1 MQLKLTKVKTKKMS
15 KPHIIILGCN
25 FAGLTTARYIHA
37 VVKDK
42 AAITIIDRKSL
53 LTFVPNIPMQVLA
66 NINPA
71 IDLQFKFMSFLVNDG
86 SEFIQAEVTT
96 IDPDTNT
103 VFYQPNERLGHPVR
117 KIRYDYLVIALGN
130 RLAYDTI
137 DGFSEYGHSVTDVF
151 LGNRLRNYLHK
162 EYKGG
167 PIAITS
173 DIFHQGKS
181 NLLPKDLPVA
191 LTACEGPPVEM
202 SFSLAHWLE
211 KNNKGNAASI
221 FLSTPAKVIAEDAGE
236 TILHKLIPMMG
247 NMGYHYQAQT
257 NGIKKVHAGG
267 IEFVD
272 GSSQEAEI
280 SIIFPDWQAHPFL
293 KELPFTDDMGFV
305 ITDLYMRNPTYQN
318 IFAVGDA
325 ASITVPKIGSLGH
338 MEAEVL
344 ANSLGKELGIIEG
357 DIQPIEFELLCMG
370 DMGGIQGFYMR
381 TNEWWGGKESHLEMG
396 LTPYALKMGF
406 KQMYYTLGGKI
417 PHWGLA
423 LSELIGDHTVV

>member
-1 MQLKLTKVKTKKMS
+1 MS
-15 KPHIIILGCN
+15 KPHIVVLGCN

-37 VVKDK
+37 AVKGK
-42 AAITIIDRKSL
+42 ADITIIDRKSL

-71 IDLQFKFMSFLVNDG
+71 IDLQYKFMSFLEYDG

-96 IDPDTNT
+96 IDPESNV
-103 VFYQPNERLGHPVR
+103 VFYQPNERIGHPIR
-117 KIRYDYLVIALGN
+117 KIAYDYLVVALGN
-130 RLAYDTI
+130 RLAYDKI
-137 DGFSEYGHSVTDVF
+137 EGFSTNGHSVTDVF

-173 DIFHQGKS
+173 DIFQQGKS
-181 NLLPKDLPVA
+181 DKLPKDMPVA

-202 SFSLAHWLE
+202 AFSLAHWLE
-211 KNNKGNAASI
+211 KNSKGKASTI
-221 FLSTPAKVIAEDAGE
+221 YLSTPAKVIAEDAGE
-236 TILHKLIPMMG
+236 TILNQLLPLMTK
-247 NMGYHYQAQT
+247 MGYHYQANT
-257 NGIKKVHAGG
+257 NGIKKIYEGG
-267 IEFVD
+267 IEFND
-272 GSSQEAEI
+272 GTSQEAEI
-280 SIIFPDWQAHPFL
+280 AIVFPDWQAHSFL

-305 ITDLYMRNPTYQN
+305 ITDLYMRNPDYKN

-344 ANSLGKELGIIEG
+344 ANTIAKDLGLIKE
-357 DIQPIEFELLCMG
+357 DVSPMKFELLCMG
-370 DMGGIQGFYMR
+370 DMGGIKGFYMR

-396 LTPYALKMGF
+396 ITPYALKMGF

-423 LSELIGDHTVV
+423 LSEILGDHTVI

>member
-1 MQLKLTKVKTKKMS
+1 MK

-37 VVKDK
+37 VVKSK
-42 AAITIIDRKSL
+42 ADITIIDRKSL

-71 IDLQFKFMSFLVNDG
+71 IDLEFKFMSFLEHDG

-96 IDPDTNT
+96 IDPETNT
-103 VFYQPNERLGHPVR
+103 VFYKPNERIGHPVR
-117 KIRYDYLVIALGN
+117 KINYDYLVVALGN
-130 RLAYDTI
+130 RLAYDKI
-137 DGFSEYGHSVTDVF
+137 EGFSENGHSVTDVF

-181 NLLPKDLPVA
+181 DKLPKNMPVA

-202 SFSLAHWLE
+202 AFSLAHWLD
-211 KNNKGNAASI
+211 KNQKGDTSSI
-221 FLSTPAKVIAEDAGE
+221 YLSTPAKVIAEDAGE
-236 TILHKLIPMMG
+236 TILSQLVPMMG
-247 NMGYHYQAQT
+247 KMGYNYQANT
-257 NGIKKVHAGG
+257 NGIKKVHKGG
-267 IEFVD
+267 LEFND
-272 GSSQEAEI
+272 GTTQEAEI
-280 SIIFPDWQAHPFL
+280 AILFPDWEAHTFL
-293 KELPFTDDMGFV
+293 KELPFTDDMGFI
-305 ITDLYMRNPTYQN
+305 ITDLYMQNPDYHN

-344 ANSLGKELGIIEG
+344 ANTIGKELGIIKE
-357 DIQPIEFELLCMG
+357 DIKPLEFELLCMG
-370 DMGGIQGFYMR
+370 DMGGIKGFYMR
-381 TNEWWGGKESHLEMG
+381 TDEWWGGKESHLEMG
-396 LTPYALKMGF
+396 FTPYALKMGF

-417 PHWGLA
+417 PHWSLA
-423 LSELIGDHTVV
+423 VSEVVADHTLI

>member
-1 MQLKLTKVKTKKMS
+1 MS
-15 KPHIIILGCN
+15 KPHIVILGCN

-42 AAITIIDRKSL
+42 ADITIIDRKSL

-66 NINPA
+66 NVNPA
-71 IDLQFKFMSFLVNDG
+71 IDLQFKFMSFLTHDG

-96 IDPDTNT
+96 VDPQTNT
-103 VFYQPNERLGHPVR
+103 VFYQPNERAGHPVR
-117 KIRYDYLVIALGN
+117 RLQYDYLVVALGN
-130 RLAYDTI
+130 RLAYDKI
-137 DGFSEYGHSVTDVF
+137 EGFNENGHSVTDVF

-181 NLLPKDLPVA
+181 DKLPANLPIA

-202 SFSLAHWLE
+202 AFSLAHWLE
-211 KNNKGNAASI
+211 KQNKGKISTI

-236 TILHKLIPMMG
+236 TILNQLLPMMDR
-247 NMGYHYQAQT
+247 MGYNYQANTQ
-257 NGIKKVHAGG
+257 GIKKVHKGG
-267 IEFVD
+267 IEFND
-272 GSSQEAEI
+272 GSTQEAEVAI
-280 SIIFPDWQAHPFL
+280 LFPDWQAHDFL
-293 KELPFTDDMGFV
+293 KALPFTDDMGFV
-305 ITDLYMRNPTYQN
+305 ITDLYMRNPDYQN

-344 ANSLGKELGIIEG
+344 ANTLGKELGIIKG
-357 DIQPIEFELLCMG
+357 DITPMEFELLCMG
-370 DMGGIQGFYMR
+370 DMGGIKGFYMR

-423 LSELIGDHTVV
+423 LSEIIGDHTVI

>member
-1 MQLKLTKVKTKKMS
+1 MA

-42 AAITIIDRKSL
+42 ADITIIDRKSL

-71 IDLQFKFMSFLVNDG
+71 IDLQFKFMSFLEQDG
-86 SEFIQAEVTT
+86 SQFIQAEVTT
-96 IDPDTNT
+96 IDPETDT
-103 VFYQPNERLGHPVR
+103 VFYEPNERAGHPVR
-117 KIRYDYLVIALGN
+117 KIKYDYLVVALGN
-130 RLAYDTI
+130 RLAYDKI
-137 DGFSEYGHSVTDVF
+137 DGFSENGHSVTDVF

-181 NLLPKDLPVA
+181 DKLPKDMPVA
-191 LTACEGPPVEM
+191 LTACEGPPVEIA
-202 SFSLAHWLE
+202 FSLAHWLE
-211 KNNKGNAASI
+211 KNKKGKTSTI

-236 TILHKLIPMMG
+236 TILDKLVPMMG
-247 NMGYHYQAQT
+247 KMGYNYQANT
-257 NGIKKVHAGG
+257 NGIKKVHKGG
-267 IEFVD
+267 IEFND
-272 GSSQEAEI
+272 GSTQEAEI
-280 SIIFPDWQAHPFL
+280 AILFPDWEAHDFL
-293 KELPFTDDMGFV
+293 KKLPFTDDMGFV
-305 ITDLYMRNPTYQN
+305 ITDLYMRNPDYQN

-344 ANSLGKELGIIEG
+344 ANTLGKELGLIK
-357 DIQPIEFELLCMG
+357 DDVKPMEFELLCMG
-370 DMGGIQGFYMR
+370 DMGGIKGFYMR
-381 TNEWWGGKESHLEMG
+381 TNEWWGGTESHLEMG

-423 LSELIGDHTVV
+423 VSEVVGDHTFI

>member
-1 MQLKLTKVKTKKMS
+1 MS

-37 VVKDK
+37 AVKDK
-42 AAITIIDRKSL
+42 ANITIIDRKAL

-71 IDLQFKFMSFLVNDG
+71 IDLQYKFMSYLEHDG

-96 IDPDTNT
+96 IDADTNT
-103 VFYQPNERLGHPVR
+103 VFYQPNERPGHPVR
-117 KIRYDYLVIALGN
+117 KIKYDYLVVALGN
-130 RLAYDTI
+130 RLAYDAV
-137 DGFSEYGHSVTDVF
+137 DGFNENGHSVTDAF

-167 PIAITS
+167 PIALTS

-181 NLLPKDLPVA
+181 WKLPSGLPIA
-191 LTACEGPPVEM
+191 MTACEGPPVELA
-202 SFSLAHWLE
+202 FSLAHWLE
-211 KNNKGNAASI
+211 KNQKGNAETI
-221 FLSTPAKVIAEDAGE
+221 YLSTPAKVIAEDAGE
-236 TILHKLIPMMG
+236 TILHQLLPMMAK
-247 NMGYHYQAQT
+247 MGYHYQANT
-257 NGIKKVHAGG
+257 NGIKKVYNGG
-267 IEFVD
+267 IEFND
-272 GSSQEAEI
+272 GSSQEAEV
-280 SIIFPDWQAHPFL
+280 SIIFPDWQAHSFL

-305 ITDLYMRNPTYQN
+305 VTDLYMRNPDYQN

-325 ASITVPKIGSLGH
+325 AAITVPKIGSLGH

-344 ANSLGKELGIIEG
+344 ANAIAKELGAIKG
-357 DIQPIEFELLCMG
+357 DIEPMEFELLCMG
-370 DMGGIQGFYMR
+370 DMGGIKGFYMR

-396 LTPYALKMGF
+396 ITPYALKMGF

-417 PHWGLA
+417 PQWGLA
-423 LSELIGDHTVV
+423 LSEMIGDHTVL

>member
-1 MQLKLTKVKTKKMS
+1 MS
-15 KPHIIILGCN
+15 KPKILILGCN

-42 AAITIIDRKSL
+42 AEITIIDRKSL
-53 LTFVPNIPMQVLA
+53 LTFVPNIPLQVLA

-71 IDLQFKFMSFLVNDG
+71 LDLQYKFMSFLEHDN

-103 VFYQPNERLGHPVR
+103 VFYQPNERIGHPVR
-117 KIRYDYLVIALGN
+117 KMEYDYLVVALGN
-130 RLAYDTI
+130 RLAFDNI
-137 DGFSEYGHSVTDVF
+137 IGFEEFGHSVTDVF

-162 EYKGG
+162 DYKGG

-181 NLLPKDLPVA
+181 DLLPKDMPVA

-202 SFSLAHWLE
+202 AFSLAHWLE
-211 KNNKGNAASI
+211 KNEKGKTSTI
-221 FLSTPAKVIAEDAGE
+221 YLSTPAKVIAEDAGE
-236 TILHKLIPMMG
+236 TILDKLLPMMG
-247 NMGYHYQAQT
+247 NMGYNYQANT
-257 NGIKKVHAGG
+257 NGIKQVHIDG
-267 IEFVD
+267 IEFND
-272 GSSQEAEI
+272 GTTQDAEVAI
-280 SIIFPDWQAHPFL
+280 LFPDWQAHPFL

-305 ITDLYMRNPTYQN
+305 ITDLYMRNPSYQN

-344 ANSLGKELGIIEG
+344 ANTLGKELGVITH
-357 DIQPIEFELLCMG
+357 DIKPMEFELLCMG
-370 DMGGIQGFYMR
+370 DMGGIKGFYMR
-381 TNEWWGGKESHLEMG
+381 TNEWWGGTESHLEMG
-396 LTPYALKMGF
+396 VTPYALKMGF
-406 KQMYYTLGGKI
+406 KSMYYTLGGKI
-417 PHWGLA
+417 PHWGIA
-423 LSELIGDHTVV
+423 MSEVLGDHTVI